1 MPKKEKNTR
10 VRLQIPTPGANLR
23 AHTTEVRLIMPKQQ
37 RGTVSALVSEFVDQL
52 TRAIESEAMGRAREA
67 VLAAVGGGVA
77 GTRGPGRV
85 AASKTGRG
93 PGRPAGRPR
102 KKPPIQYCPVPG
114 CKNRAAPVFGMV
126 CGEHRKVPKALI
138 KKYRAERKAEKAA
151 KAK

>member
-1 MPKKEKNTR
+1 M
-10 VRLQIPTPGANLR
+10 A
-23 AHTTEVRLIMPKQQ
+23 KQQ
-37 RGTVSALVSEFVDQL
+37 KGSVAALVSDFVDQL
-52 TRAIESEAMGRAREA
+52 TRAIEAEARGRAREA
-67 VLAAVGGGVA
+67 VLAAVGGGS
-77 GTRGPGRV
+77 GGKRGPGRV
-85 AASKTGRG
+85 AASEGGRG

-151 KAK
+151 KK

>member
-1 MPKKEKNTR
+1 M
-10 VRLQIPTPGANLR
+10 A
-23 AHTTEVRLIMPKQQ
+23 KQQ
-37 RGTVSALVSEFVDQL
+37 KGSVAALVSDFVDQL
-52 TRAIESEAMGRAREA
+52 TRAIEAEAMGRAREA
-67 VLAAVGGGVA
+67 VLAAVGGG
-77 GTRGPGRV
+77 GGKRGPGRV
-85 AASKTGRG
+85 AASESGRG

-151 KAK
+151 KK